1 MNPSEDRVRMA
12 LGFGTPDRVP
22 RYDAFWPEFVE
33 GWRRA
38 KGVGADASP
47 EDWYGIDL
55 TVAAADETPW
65 PSAALTI
72 PADGCGV
79 INRDG
84 WGRTV
89 RTRPGAQ
96 FSETLGVALP
106 EASSELPAFE
116 SSRLPGRYIR
126 FLEQVESEHGRRAVF
141 AKTGGPFLRT
151 ANLRGE
157 EQWLMDLAGDEG
169 RARDLAAQVTAHL
182 TAVGVESLRRGG
194 DMLSGIWIYDDIG
207 ANAGPMV
214 SPRTFERVF
223 QGLLAEMVAAYRQ
236 AGARFVV
243 FHSDG
248 NILPL
253 LDMIVDA
260 GVDAIQPVEP
270 KAGMDILALRE
281 RYGDRL
287 ALIGGLDNAYVL
299 PSGDRGRIEA
309 DLERVLAAGR
319 EGGLIVGTHSI
330 GPDVPIAAYD
340 YLIELE
346 DARGRYP
353 LR

>member
-1 MNPSEDRVRMA
+1 MSPSEERVRTA
-12 LGFGTPDRVP
+12 LAFGVPDRVP
-22 RYDAFWPEFVE
+22 RYDAFWPEFVDI
-33 GWRRA
+33 WRRA
-38 KGVGADASP
+38 KRVGPDAVP

-65 PSAALTI
+65 PSAAMTI
-72 PADGCGV
+72 PANGGGA

-84 WGRTV
+84 WGRTA
-89 RTRPGAQ
+89 RTRPDAQ
-96 FSETLGVALP
+96 FSETLSVALP
-106 EASSELPAFE
+106 ELGSDMPAFE
-116 SSRLPGRYIR
+116 SSRLPGRYTG
-126 FLEQVESEHGRRAVF
+126 FLDRVESEHGRRAVF

-157 EQWLMDLAGDEG
+157 EQWLMDLAGDEAG
-169 RARDLAAQVTAHL
+169 ARELAAQVTAHL

-194 DMLSGIWIYDDIG
+194 DRLSGIWIYDDIG

-214 SPRTFERVF
+214 SPRTFECVF
-223 QGLLAEMVAAYRQ
+223 QGLLAEMVAAYKQ

-253 LDMIVDA
+253 LEMIVDA

-270 KAGMDILALRE
+270 KAGMDLLALRR

-299 PSGDRGRIEA
+299 PSGDRGRIA
-309 DLERVLAAGR
+309 VDLERVLAAGR
-319 EGGLIVGTHSI
+319 EGGLIVGSHSI
-330 GPDVPIAAYD
+330 GPDVPVAAYE

-346 DARGRYP
+346 EARGRYP